1 MRPARVPDP
10 FAPFR
15 RLQGHLV
22 ELLED
27 LAPADWSR
35 PVPDSAWTVKDTA
48 AHLLDGDL
56 RRLSFQRDGQRPP
69 APDEPI
75 EGPEDLVAFLNRLNA
90 EWIRATQ
97 RLSPRVLVELIR
109 WAGHEVVELFES
121 LDPESEALF
130 AVAWAGEQRSRH
142 RFDVARE
149 LTEKWVHQQ
158 QIRDAVRRP
167 GPQAPEAPEIVHAV
181 LATLLQALPHAYRDV
196 EAPAGTGVALRI
208 RGQGGGE
215 WALCRD
221 EDAER
226 PWRLYEG
233 EDRTATTTL
242 TLDTD
247 TAWRVLS
254 TRRKKPALRPRIEIA
269 GDRELAA
276 GFTRTVAVMA

>member
-1 MRPARVPDP
+1 MRPARLPDP

-15 RLQGHLV
+15 RLHGHLV

-27 LAPADWSR
+27 LAPADWLR

-56 RRLSFQRDGQRPP
+56 RRLSLQRDGQTPP

-75 EGPEDLVAFLNRLNA
+75 EGPEDLVAFLDRLNA
-90 EWIRATQ
+90 EWVQATK
-97 RLSPRVLVELIR
+97 RLSPRVIVELIR
-109 WAGHEVVELFES
+109 WAGGEVVELFES
-121 LDPESEALF
+121 LDPEGEALF
-130 AVAWAGEQRSRH
+130 AVSWAGEERSNH

-167 GPQAPEAPEIVHAV
+167 GPEAPAVPEILHAV
-181 LATLLQALPHAYRDV
+181 IATLLHALPHAYRDL
-196 EAPAGTGVALRI
+196 EAPAGTVVAVRI
-208 RGQGGGE
+208 RGEGGGQ
-215 WALCRD
+215 WALRRD
-221 EDAER
+221 PDAER

-233 EDRTATTTL
+233 DDRTAAATL
-242 TLDTD
+242 TLDAD

-254 TRRKKPALRPRIEIA
+254 TRRKKPALQPRIEIA
-269 GDRELAA
+269 GDRDLAA